1 MHHHWVMKRR
11 GALTWSSQSRRGVAC
26 VSTQTPAWP
35 AGRAGLWG
43 EGWGQV
49 DRPRARAGCWP
60 LTRTAEGRRVCQALQ
75 MNPRRYLQR
84 NKTTKKLKK
93 VTKRWG
99 GNKNSEQTLYSAC
112 TTSVCQMLILT
123 DIFYQVVNTRT
134 NTDPHWK
141 ILSSYLLSS
150 CVVLSKD

>member
-11 GALTWSSQSRRGVAC
+11 GVLTWSSQSRRGVAC
-26 VSTQTPAWP
+26 VSTRTPAWP

-60 LTRTAEGRRVCQALQ
+60 PTRTAEGRRVCQALQ

-84 NKTTKKLKK
+84 NKTTKKLKRVEL
-93 VTKRWG
+93 VTSVVNR
-99 GNKNSEQTLYSAC
+99 LYSVC
-112 TTSVCQMLILT
+112 TTSVCQMLNFNRYILPGCEHT
-123 DIFYQVVNTRT
+123 NAYQPSLKNPVIIFVVSLCRN
-134 NTDPHWK
+134 
-141 ILSSYLLSS
+141 
-150 CVVLSKD
+150 